1 MDIENLENI
10 KNVNALVFGDFM
22 VDKYIIG
29 DVSRISPEAPIPVIN
44 TTKKFYKLGGAGNVV
59 NNIVSLGG
67 KVRLLGTIGKD
78 SHGEILSKEF
88 KKLGVDTTYFKEYKE
103 IITIVK
109 TRVVSRN
116 QQFIRID
123 DEKKEPILEKYISFI
138 KKNIDKVFKDIDVLI
153 ISDYNKGAVTKE
165 FSNYLI
171 NSAKENKIPV
181 IVDPKGTDYSKY
193 SGADIC
199 TPNVKEL
206 KDVTKN
212 EIKTEDDIKNN
223 ALDIIK
229 KYKINNIM
237 ITRSEKGISL
247 VCKDKTKSDFPA
259 LAKEVSDVSGAGD
272 TVVAMSAL
280 LLALNY
286 DYSEICRTANVAA
299 SIVVSKFGTATVSIN
314 ELMSSIVS
322 NGEYKLQKLKS
333 LKYIINEQKE
343 KGKKIVFTN
352 GCFDL
357 LHVGHLYSLK
367 EAKKHGDIL
376 VVAVNSDQSVKR
388 YKGDLRPIINENDRI
403 ALLCALEIVDYV
415 VLMNDDNPVNIIK
428 TIKPDVCI
436 KGEDWKNKKVPE
448 EEIINSYGGRME
460 YIELYPEYSTTKVID
475 KIVKSYGQE

>member
-1 MDIENLENI
+1 MNIESLENI
-10 KNVNALVFGDFM
+10 KNVNSLVFGDFM

-44 TTKKFYKLGGAGNVV
+44 ITKTSYKLGGAGNVV
-59 NNIVSLGG
+59 NNLISLGG
-67 KVRLLGTIGKD
+67 KVRILGTIGKD
-78 SHGEILSKEF
+78 SNGEILTKAFNE
-88 KKLGVDTTYFKEYKE
+88 LNVDTSFFKEYKE
-103 IITIVK
+103 LVTIVK

-123 DEKKEPILEKYISFI
+123 DEKKEPLLDEYKNFV

-153 ISDYNKGAVTKE
+153 ISDYNKGAVNKE

-171 NSAKENKIPV
+171 SEAKKHNIPV

-206 KDVTKN
+206 KDVTN
-212 EIKTEDDIKNN
+212 SEINTEDDIKNN
-223 ALDIIK
+223 ALEIIK
-229 KYKINNIM
+229 KYNINNIM

-247 VCKDKTKSDFPA
+247 VCKDETKQDFPA

-286 DYSEICRTANVAA
+286 DYSDICKIANVAA

-322 NGEYKLQKLKS
+322 NGEYKLQNINS
-333 LKYIINEQKE
+333 LKYIINEQRE

-367 EAKKHGDIL
+367 EAKKYGDIL
-376 VVAVNSDQSVKR
+376 VVAVNSDKSVKR
-388 YKGDLRPIINENDRI
+388 YKGESRPIIDENDRI

-415 VLMNDDNPVNIIK
+415 MLMDDDNPVNIIK

-460 YIELYPEYSTTKVID
+460 YIKLYPEYSTTKVID
-475 KIVKSYGQE
+475 KIVKTYEKK

>member
-1 MDIENLENI
+1 
-10 KNVNALVFGDFM
+10 
-22 VDKYIIG
+22 
-29 DVSRISPEAPIPVIN
+29 
-44 TTKKFYKLGGAGNVV
+44 
-59 NNIVSLGG
+59 
-67 KVRLLGTIGKD
+67 
-78 SHGEILSKEF
+78 
-88 KKLGVDTTYFKEYKE
+88 
-103 IITIVK
+103 
-109 TRVVSRN
+109 
-116 QQFIRID
+116 
-123 DEKKEPILEKYISFI
+123 
-138 KKNIDKVFKDIDVLI
+138 
-153 ISDYNKGAVTKE
+153 
-165 FSNYLI
+165 
-171 NSAKENKIPV
+171 
-181 IVDPKGTDYSKY
+181 
-193 SGADIC
+193 
-199 TPNVKEL
+199 
-206 KDVTKN
+206 
-212 EIKTEDDIKNN
+212 
-223 ALDIIK
+223 
-229 KYKINNIM
+229 
-237 ITRSEKGISL
+237 
-247 VCKDKTKSDFPA
+247 
-259 LAKEVSDVSGAGD
+259 
-272 TVVAMSAL
+272 
-280 LLALNY
+280 
-286 DYSEICRTANVAA
+286 
-299 SIVVSKFGTATVSIN
+299 
-314 ELMSSIVS
+314 MSSIVS

>member
-1 MDIENLENI
+1 MNIESLENI
-10 KNVNALVFGDFM
+10 KNVNSLVFGDFM
-22 VDKYIIG
+22 IDKYIIG

-44 TTKKFYKLGGAGNVV
+44 ITKTSYKLGGAGNVV
-59 NNIVSLGG
+59 NNLVSLGG
-67 KVRLLGTIGKD
+67 KVRILGTIGKD
-78 SHGEILSKEF
+78 SNGEILTKAFNE
-88 KKLGVDTTYFKEYKE
+88 LNVDTSFFKEYKE
-103 IITIVK
+103 LVTIVK

-123 DEKKEPILEKYISFI
+123 DEKKEPLLEEYKEFV
-138 KKNIDKVFKDIDVLI
+138 KKNINKVFKNIDVLI
-153 ISDYNKGAVTKE
+153 ISDYNKGAVNKE
-165 FSNYLI
+165 FANYLI
-171 NSAKENKIPV
+171 SEAKKHNIPV

-206 KDVTKN
+206 RDVTN
-212 EIKTEDDIKNN
+212 SEINTEDDIKNN
-223 ALDIIK
+223 ALEIIK
-229 KYKINNIM
+229 KYNINNIM

-247 VCKDKTKSDFPA
+247 VSKDKTKQDFPA

-286 DYSEICRTANVAA
+286 DYSDICKIANVAA

-322 NGEYKLQKLKS
+322 NGEYKLQNINS
-333 LKYIINEQKE
+333 LKYIVNEQRE

-367 EAKKHGDIL
+367 EAKKHGDLL
-376 VVAVNSDQSVKR
+376 VVAVNSDKSVKK
-388 YKGDLRPIINENDRI
+388 YKGDERPIINENDRI

-415 VLMNDDNPVNIIK
+415 ILMDDDNPVNIIE

-460 YIELYPEYSTTKVID
+460 YIKLYPEYSTTKVID
-475 KIVKSYGQE
+475 KIVKTYGKK

>member
-1 MDIENLENI
+1 
-10 KNVNALVFGDFM
+10 
-22 VDKYIIG
+22 
-29 DVSRISPEAPIPVIN
+29 
-44 TTKKFYKLGGAGNVV
+44 
-59 NNIVSLGG
+59 
-67 KVRLLGTIGKD
+67 
-78 SHGEILSKEF
+78 
-88 KKLGVDTTYFKEYKE
+88 
-103 IITIVK
+103 
-109 TRVVSRN
+109 
-116 QQFIRID
+116 
-123 DEKKEPILEKYISFI
+123 
-138 KKNIDKVFKDIDVLI
+138 
-153 ISDYNKGAVTKE
+153 
-165 FSNYLI
+165 
-171 NSAKENKIPV
+171 
-181 IVDPKGTDYSKY
+181 
-193 SGADIC
+193 
-199 TPNVKEL
+199 
-206 KDVTKN
+206 
-212 EIKTEDDIKNN
+212 
-223 ALDIIK
+223 
-229 KYKINNIM
+229 M

-322 NGEYKLQKLKS
+322 NGEYKLQKLSS

-428 TIKPDVCI
+428 TIKPDVCV

-448 EEIINSYGGRME
+448 EEVINSYGGRME